1 MTLHAP
7 TPGKD
12 LGEAELD
19 SQTTQLSESAVEQG
33 AVRGV
38 VEPAADAAGVGQGQ
52 VEAAVA
58 GEDLADGFDQRAAAE
73 EGVDGHFADE
83 QDYRRLKQF
92 DLTVKKAAAQ
102 RDLGVRRRAVAVT
115 GRRLAWEAARQRR
128 QVHVAAKIARWKTGP
143 VEPALEEAARWAS
156 EVVPLAVGDRA
167 GRLADEH
174 EARLVD
180 QARADGIGVRQVPS

>member
-33 AVRGV
+33 AVGGG

-58 GEDLADGFDQRAAAE
+58 GEDLADRFDQRAAAE
-73 EGVDGHFADE
+73 ERVDGHFADE
-83 QDYRRLKQF
+83 QDHGRLEQL
-92 DLTVKKAAAQ
+92 DLAVQKPPTQ
-102 RDLGVRRRAVAVT
+102 RDLRVRRRAV
-115 GRRLAWEAARQRR
+115 
-128 QVHVAAKIARWKTGP
+128 
-143 VEPALEEAARWAS
+143 
-156 EVVPLAVGDRA
+156 
-167 GRLADEH
+167 
-174 EARLVD
+174 
-180 QARADGIGVRQVPS
+180 